1 MGNIVKL
8 WIGMKRIMKQDQWVK
23 QKDLLTYLI
32 NKQE

>member
-8 WIGMKRIMKQDQWVK
+8 WIGMKRILKQEQQEK